1 MTTPDHYISAQVWR
15 IKAKKRTASQW
26 MMRLVRIKDKQL
38 RAKVAAIVWFDY
50 AADVPKSRPIFT
62 MSLDLRREPFAD
74 KLKDALMMVG
84 YPEGVAKRRS
94 VSPASAYVYPGRVY

>member
-1 MTTPDHYISAQVWR
+1 MLRLSR
-15 IKAKKRTASQW
+15 IQ
-26 MMRLVRIKDKQL
+26 DKQT
-38 RAKVAAIVWFDY
+38 RAKVASIVWFDY

-62 MSLDLRREPFAD
+62 MSLELRREPFSD

-94 VSPASAYVYPGRVY
+94 EQPASAYVYTPRVY